1 MPLLLTSLLV
11 FQVVLALLLV
21 GIILVQQGKGATA
34 GAGFGAGASATVFGS
49 QGSSSFLTRTT
60 AILAA
65 LFLSNSLF
73 LAYLYGGAVQQSSLL
88 DKFSIEA
95 PAEKT
100 DLGSRS
106 PVIPD

>member
-1 MPLLLTSLLV
+1 MSLLLTSLLV

-73 LAYLYGGAVQQSSLL
+73 LAYLYGGAVKQSSLL
-88 DKFSIEA
+88 DQISVVA
-95 PAEKT
+95 PVEKDAVDT
-100 DLGSRS
+100 SNL
-106 PVIPD
+106 VIPD

>member
-1 MPLLLTSLLV
+1 MSLLLTSLLV

-73 LAYLYGGAVQQSSLL
+73 LAYLYGGTGKQSSLL
-88 DKFSIEA
+88 DQTLIEA
-95 PAEKT
+95 PVEKDAVGT
-100 DLGSRS
+100 SN
-106 PVIPD
+106 PMIPD

>member
-49 QGSSSFLTRTT
+49 QGSSSFLTTT

>member
-1 MPLLLTSLLV
+1 MSVLLTSLLV
-11 FQVVLALLLV
+11 FQVLLALLLV
-21 GIILVQQGKGATA
+21 GIILLQQGKGATA

-73 LAYLYGGAVQQSSLL
+73 LAYLYGGTTRQGSLL
-88 DKFSIEA
+88 DQISVQV
-95 PAEKT
+95 PAERAAVDT
-100 DLGSRS
+100 SS

>member
-1 MPLLLTSLLV
+1 MSVLLTSLLV
-11 FQVVLALLLV
+11 FQVLLALLLV
-21 GIILVQQGKGATA
+21 GIILLQQGKGATA

-73 LAYLYGGAVQQSSLL
+73 LAYLYGGTTRQASLL
-88 DKFSIEA
+88 DQISVQV
-95 PAEKT
+95 PAERAAV
-100 DLGSRS
+100 DPSS

>member
-1 MPLLLTSLLV
+1 MSLLLTSLLV

-73 LAYLYGGAVQQSSLL
+73 LAYLYGGAGKQSSLL
-88 DKFSIEA
+88 DRTSVEA
-95 PAEKT
+95 PVEKAAV
-100 DLGSRS
+100 DASN
-106 PVIPD
+106 PMIPD

>member
-1 MPLLLTSLLV
+1 MSVLLTSLLV
-11 FQVVLALLLV
+11 FQVLLALLLV
-21 GIILVQQGKGATA
+21 GIILLQQGKGATA

-73 LAYLYGGAVQQSSLL
+73 LA
-88 DKFSIEA
+88 
-95 PAEKT
+95 
-100 DLGSRS
+100 
-106 PVIPD
+106 